1 MKHDWEYKKLGEV
14 ASLVA
19 DGDWIESKDQSEDGI
34 RLIQTGNIGN
44 GVFKSKDDKPHYI
57 SEETFNRLGCTE
69 IFEGDCLVSRLP
81 DPVGRACIIPNTDS
95 RMITA
100 VDCSII
106 RFDKSYLP
114 KTFVYYSRSS
124 KYATLISNNT
134 TGSTRKRISRKNLET
149 IPIPIPPLPI
159 QQQIVAELDKV
170 SEIIEKKKKQVK
182 ELDNLAQSIFYDMFG
197 DPVENEKGWEV
208 KKYGEVFIIGAGGTP
223 SKSKPEYWEGGN
235 IPWIGSNMCQN
246 QIIYQTDGKYITDE
260 GLSHSS
266 AKVLEEGTVLVAL
279 VGATIGKVGLLKTKT
294 ATNQNIAFVKV
305 GENLGYNPYFVYYQ
319 LQSLYGLFMS
329 IGNGDFKMANQG
341 FIKDLPIITP
351 PLPLQ
356 QTFAQK
362 VEAIERQKELIT
374 ASIKEAQLLFDARM
388 DYWFGE

>member
-14 ASLVA
+14 CESEL
-19 DGDWIESKDQSEDGI
+19 GKTLNQSKDSGNLRPYLCAINIQWDTIDLSTIKQARFEDEEVERYSVEMGDL
-34 RLIQTGNIGN
+34 LICEGGDTGRAAIWNGTPMLYQNALHRVRFNSKVTARFALMYLRYLKNIG
-44 GVFKSKDDKPHYI
+44 
-57 SEETFNRLGCTE
+57 E
-69 IFEGDCLVSRLP
+69 ID
-81 DPVGRACIIPNTDS
+81 
-95 RMITA
+95 
-100 VDCSII
+100 
-106 RFDKSYLP
+106 
-114 KTFVYYSRSS
+114 S
-124 KYATLISNNT
+124 KYSKGVTIKHLVKS
-134 TGSTRKRISRKNLET
+134 SLMS

-170 SEIIEKKKKQVK
+170 SEIIEKKKQQVK

-305 GENLGYNPYFVYYQ
+305 GENLGYNPYFVFYQ

-356 QTFAQK
+356 QSFAQK